1 MLARER
7 GAKRCNSVSDPC
19 FVKGDDIGVSL
30 AHNSDAGRGHRGFR
44 LIYSIEDLRFME
56 NGCFLRVEIFR
67 LPVAHD
73 APTERDALA
82 AYVVDGKHHTFIEPV
97 AILAATAHD
106 HIGLHHLIGFEAKR
120 EKMVE
125 QVIPTGRIA
134 EIPFLRDITAEFSAR
149 EIPPRLIGS
158 F

>member
-1 MLARER
+1 
-7 GAKRCNSVSDPC
+7 
-19 FVKGDDIGVSL
+19 
-30 AHNSDAGRGHRGFR
+30 
-44 LIYSIEDLRFME
+44 ME

-73 APTERDALA
+73 APTECDTLA

-97 AILAATAHD
+97 AILTATVYD

-120 EKMVE
+120 EQMVE

-134 EIPFLRDITAEFSAR
+134 KIPFLRDITAEFSAR